1 MNKKIKKIITFTL
14 ICAAFSTFMSSTMNI
29 GNQYAYAYSNDE
41 ISNLGL
47 TTSTGIII
55 PIYNSVSNKEK
66 NRVKKYDKLPIVI
79 YSKLASNQD
88 NIQLSTIEADAKDI
102 RVFVGTEKVKL
113 AEINSVIKFE
123 KGEKKSIYIRLYDSK
138 NDFDSS
144 FNTEYQLNVE
154 REVGDDNDAT
164 EDTVTL
170 KDYDDVYLTQLSLS
184 SDDKQIALNFNKE
197 QAIYNV
203 TVDQDIK
210 YLRIKA
216 VPEQENYRLTIND
229 KDVDTKGSNKNVRT
243 EALDEDKTLIKIR
256 IVSTDH
262 KRRDYYLNVTKNTSK
277 ISSTDTTSSNTV
289 NPPENNI
296 SQYALTNGVWQFKK
310 TDGAIASG
318 WTNIG
323 NQLYYFDETGAM
335 KTGWL
340 QDASGKWYY
349 LNAGG
354 DMAKN
359 TTVDGYKIGTDGV
372 CVGK

>member
-66 NRVKKYDKLPIVI
+66 NRVKKYDKIPIVI

-88 NIQLSTIEADAKDI
+88 NIKLSTIEADAKDI

-113 AEINSVIKFE
+113 ADINSVIKFE

-138 NDFDSS
+138 NDFDGS

-154 REVGDDNDAT
+154 REVGEDNDT
-164 EDTVTL
+164 DEDTVTL

-184 SDDKQIALNFNKE
+184 SDDKQIDLNFNKE

-216 VPEQENYRLTIND
+216 VPEQDNYRLTIND

-262 KRRDYYLNVTKNTSK
+262 KRRDYYLNVTKNASK
-277 ISSTDTTSSNTV
+277 TPSTDTTSSNTV

-296 SQYALTNGVWQFKK
+296 SQYALTDGVWQFKK
-310 TDGAIASG
+310 TDGTIATG

-323 NQLYYFDETGAM
+323 NQLYYFDQSGAM
-335 KTGWL
+335 KIGWL
-340 QDASGKWYY
+340 KDASGKWYY

-359 TTVDGYKIGTDGV
+359 TTVDGYKIRADGV

>member
-66 NRVKKYDKLPIVI
+66 NRVKKYDKIPIVI

-88 NIQLSTIEADAKDI
+88 NIKLSTIEADAKDI

-113 AEINSVIKFE
+113 ADINSVIKFE

-154 REVGDDNDAT
+154 REVGDDNDT
-164 EDTVTL
+164 IEDTVTL

-184 SDDKQIALNFNKE
+184 SDDKQIDLNFNKE

-203 TVDQDIK
+203 TVDQNIK

-216 VPEQENYRLTIND
+216 VPEQDNYRLTIND

-262 KRRDYYLNVTKNTSK
+262 KRRDYYLNVTKNASKTST
-277 ISSTDTTSSNTV
+277 TDTTSSNTI

-310 TDGAIASG
+310 TDGTIATG

-340 QDASGKWYY
+340 KDASGKWYY